1 MKIKKFVIGE
11 HKQEDYKYNYK
22 LKYVAKYINNYKIP
36 TTLKPVIALLLYA
49 WNRYVG
55 IGIHISLTGSSI

>member
-1 MKIKKFVIGE
+1 MQIKKFVVGE
-11 HKQEDYKYNYK
+11 HKQEDYQYNYNVK
-22 LKYVAKYINNYKIP
+22 HVAKYISNYKIP
-36 TTLKPVIALLLYA
+36 TTLKSVIALLLYA